1 MSSAYFRRIAEFAGV
16 CINNRIDKI
25 NETHINF
32 GKDALPVLSNVE
44 YDITECV
51 GEILARNEEDMPVFA
66 KNKQDGWG
74 HTSQPS
80 IFSKLFL
87 DKYKNNDIIL
97 LVNHNIFA
105 G

>member
-51 GEILARNEEDMPVFA
+51 GEILARNEEDMPVFT
-66 KNKQDGWG
+66 KNKKVTIMTVVTLRCASL
-74 HTSQPS
+74 H
-80 IFSKLFL
+80 
-87 DKYKNNDIIL
+87 
-97 LVNHNIFA
+97 
-105 G
+105 